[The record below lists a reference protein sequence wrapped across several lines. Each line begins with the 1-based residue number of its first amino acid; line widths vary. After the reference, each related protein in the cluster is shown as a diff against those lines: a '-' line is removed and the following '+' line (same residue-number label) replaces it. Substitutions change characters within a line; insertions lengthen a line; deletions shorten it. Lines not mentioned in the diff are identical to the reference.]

1 MDHST
6 SSFTQLKK
14 NIGGFVS
21 KHYLSLSIRG
31 LIYLAALVLVLFICF
46 SLTAYF
52 TWPGTITRA
61 IIFYLTIIILGS
73 FSVQFVLLPLLAW
86 LKVSRGMDEKKASH
100 IIGNYFPEVKDKLL
114 NTLQLDNLQH
124 GAGVSADSSLLLSAG
139 IGQKATAL
147 NEFKFSRAV
156 DLGKNFRYLRFVFL
170 PLTLLLLLLLFLP
183 GALTEGASRI
193 IHYSTP
199 YTRPAPFTFNLLSGS
214 EVEVNKP
221 YKIVLKLKCKGNLR
235 PSEVLILDQSSAFL
249 MKAEGNDVYSY
260 IMPGTA
266 TDQTIQFNAASFN
279 SDSYHLFARQPAKI
293 SRLTLTLLYPQS
305 THLKTD
311 VVYSSGEFNVPER
324 TAAIWKF
331 EGDHFNAIKEVGS
344 DQKQVLL
351 TRARPP
357 ITLAR
362 QILNSASFAFLP
374 INDTGLSGDTL
385 KFHFNVLKDNPPTI
399 DVIPDSSF
407 LSKSMNLSQKKRFTV
422 TVTDDYGISGV
433 HALVQVTNSQGV
445 KAKPAVFDLRPNGLR
460 SQVLSYSITPGQV
473 INAPGSTLSLWFE
486 AKDNNASKVSIAKS
500 RDFVFSVPSLNDQ
513 RNMLSKDASQT
524 KTHLADAQRLA
535 SQISQQAR
543 DLSEKLANSSSI
555 SFEEKSQSESLLR
568 QVESLQKDLERL
580 PKENKEASSPR
591 HSADDPEKNP
601 KQELD
606 KRMQELLD
614 PATRSL
620 LDKLRRILAENNKS
634 SLRDGLQKLDNTNH
648 DRAQELTRLNELY
661 KKEIRSR
668 QRELIK
674 EQLETLSKEQADLAK
689 QPSSESPI
697 SQQEKLNEQ
706 FEKTIKDSRELSP
719 STKTDPADA
728 QKESMIAQTK
738 EKMELAVKDLKRKNN
753 LKAKDDQ
760 TKAAKDLQEIAK
772 SMEEKEES
780 EDSEELKQNL
790 SSLRP
795 ILENLLRVS
804 FSQEDIMTQ
813 LSRLRPSDP
822 SYRNLVRRESDLKD
836 DLGFIQDS
844 VVALSK
850 KIPQIQ
856 GFVNKEFNMANQN
869 MRSVVQLL
877 SDHRQYEAAGKQQFV
892 MTAINN
898 LAVLLSNT
906 ENQLQKASQNSGKK
920 GKGKSHQ
927 PGIARLTE
935 LQRKL
940 TGDMSRSNLGKSPGE
955 NGNEGYAKLA
965 ARQEAIRRELQ
976 KIMARESSGVKRPG
990 NEASKEMEQI
1000 ERGLLNKAD
1009 INRLIPRQREIL
1021 TRMLEAEDARQKQE
1035 QDQRR
1040 AATTGVDTFR
1050 VLNIIKPGLNSL
1062 SGINPA
1068 ITSESVV
1075 FPGINSFYKPKINS
1089 YFDQI
1094 KAGR

>member
-6 SSFTQLKK
+6 SSFKKLKK
-14 NIGGFVS
+14 NIGDFVS
-21 KHYLSLSIRG
+21 KHYLSLSIKG
-31 LIYLAALVLVLFICF
+31 LIYFVALVLVLFICF

-61 IIFYLTIIILGS
+61 IIFFLTIIILGS
-73 FSVQFVLLPLLAW
+73 FFVQFVLLPLLAW
-86 LKVSRGMDEKKASH
+86 LKLSRGMDEKKASH
-100 IIGNYFPEVKDKLL
+100 IIGNYFPQVKDKLL

-124 GAGVSADSSLLLSAG
+124 GTGVSAHSSPLLLAG

-156 DLGKNFRYLRFVFL
+156 DLGKNVRYLRFVFL
-170 PLTLLLLLLLFLP
+170 PLILLLLLLLFLP
-183 GALTEGASRI
+183 GVLTEGASRI
-193 IHYSTP
+193 IHYSTT
-199 YTRPAPFTFNLLSGS
+199 YTRPVPFTFNLLSGS

-221 YKIVLKLKCKGNLR
+221 FKIVLKLRSRGKLR
-235 PSEVLILDQSSAFL
+235 PSEVLLLDQGSSFL

-260 IMPGTA
+260 MMPGTT
-266 TDQTIQFNAASFN
+266 TDQVIQFSAASFN

-293 SRLTLTLLYPQS
+293 SRLTLTLAYPQS
-305 THLKTD
+305 THLKNE

-324 TAAIWKF
+324 TVATWNFA
-331 EGDHFNAIKEVGS
+331 GDNFNAIKEVGS
-344 DQKQVLL
+344 DQKLILQPGAKPPISLSRQVLN
-351 TRARPP
+351 TG
-357 ITLAR
+357 
-362 QILNSASFAFLP
+362 SFAFLP
-374 INDTGLSGDTL
+374 VNNTGLSVDTL
-385 KFHFNVLKDNPPTI
+385 KFHFNVIKDNPPVI
-399 DVIPDSSF
+399 DVAPDSSF
-407 LSKSMNLSQKKRFTV
+407 FSNSMNLSQPKRFTV

-433 HALVQVTNSQGV
+433 HALVQVTNARGV
-445 KAKPAVFDLRPNGLR
+445 NAKPIVFNLRPTGLR

-473 INAPGSTLSLWFE
+473 IDVPGSTATVWFE
-486 AKDNNASKVSIAKS
+486 AKDNNAFKVSVARS

-513 RNMLSKDASQT
+513 RNTLSKDASQT
-524 KTHLADAQRLA
+524 KSQLADAQRRA

-543 DLSEKLANSSSI
+543 DLSEKLANSSSL

-568 QVESLQKDLERL
+568 QEESLQKDLDRL
-580 PKENKEASSPR
+580 PKENKGASRPGNSPNN
-591 HSADDPEKNP
+591 PENHT

-620 LDKLRRILAENNKS
+620 LEQLKRILAENNKS

-648 DRAQELTRLNELY
+648 DRAQELNRLNELY
-661 KKEIRSR
+661 KKEIQSR
-668 QRELIK
+668 QKELIR
-674 EQLETLSKEQADLAK
+674 EQLETLAKEQADLAK
-689 QPSSESPI
+689 QTSLESPV

-719 STKTDPADA
+719 SSKTDPTDP

-738 EKMELAVKDLKRKNN
+738 EKMELAAKDLKRKNN

-760 TKAAKDLQEIAK
+760 TKAAKGLQEIAK

-780 EDSEELKQNL
+780 EESEELQQDL

-804 FSQEDIMTQ
+804 FSQEDIMTR

-822 SYRNLVRRESDLKD
+822 SYRNLVRMESDLKD

-856 GFVNKEFNMANQN
+856 SFVNKEFSIANQN

-906 ENQLQKASQNSGKK
+906 ENQLQKASQKSGKK

-927 PGIARLTE
+927 PGFSRLME
-935 LQRKL
+935 LQKKL
-940 TGDMSRSNLGKSPGE
+940 TGEMSRSNSGKSPGE

-976 KIMARESSGVKRPG
+976 QILARESSEVKRPG
-990 NEASKEMEQI
+990 NEASKEMEQT
-1000 ERGLLNKAD
+1000 ERDLLNKID
-1009 INRLIPRQREIL
+1009 VNRLVSRQREIL
-1021 TRMLEAEDARQKQE
+1021 TRMLEAENARQKQE

-1040 AATTGVDTFR
+1040 AATTGLDTFSVR
-1050 VLNIIKPGLNSL
+1050 KVIKPGLNSL
-1062 SGINPA
+1062 TGANPA
-1068 ITSESVV
+1068 PSSESLV